1 MNFTETKNMTPRE
14 YQRRIFID
22 SLYRELD
29 KIAEAMDSRNSK
41 LIFRANQLLVDEGL
55 SKDLCVDL
63 LIMEG
68 FKDTDARK
76 CVEATASS
84 IEVSSD
90 LDEPMYKYDY
100 CFEDH
105 RGRSFSGKEL
115 GEMVTASSDKEAEV
129 MIKEALA
136 DFDPPVH
143 LISIS
148 RKG

>member
-14 YQRRIFID
+14 CQRRIFID
-22 SLYRELD
+22 SLYKELD
-29 KIAEAMDSRNSK
+29 KIAEVMDSRNSK
-41 LIFRANQLLVDEGL
+41 LILRANQLLVDEGL

-84 IEVSSD
+84 VEISSD
-90 LDEPMYKYDY
+90 SDVPMYKYNY

-105 RGRSFSGKEL
+105 RGRSFTGKEL
-115 GEMVTASSDKEAEV
+115 GEMITASSDNEAEV
-129 MIKEALA
+129 MIKEALE

-143 LISIS
+143 LVSIS
-148 RKG
+148 KEG